1 MKKFFHLAILA
12 SAIFSVRAQPFN
24 PQLSAMLQDTLET
37 YVLAIPNVTGMS
49 AGVYVPGQ
57 GIWQGT
63 SGVSFSG
70 CPVSADM
77 KFGIASNTKLFV
89 STAMLILA
97 EDNLLSLD
105 DSLHTWLPVYPN
117 IDPDI
122 TIRQLLNHTSGISE
136 PLSVSPWM
144 DTIMNN
150 PTRVFTPEEVLGW
163 VGAPLFMP
171 GTGWSYSNINYILAG
186 MVAESA
192 TGIHI
197 SQIIRDSILSPLN
210 LYNTFYDVEEPEIDT
225 VAHRWYNNVDFSD
238 TSRIGLNTAGGC
250 AGALFSSSADMVNWY
265 NALMNGQIL
274 DPASFAELT
283 DFIAG
288 PVSYTYGLGLEN
300 QSFFGHT
307 TWGHGGS
314 TWGYKSRMVYDPCM
328 GITVCGLANS
338 FPAGMDGITLL
349 LLRVLINHLP
359 GCGAVITGQTSVCQ
373 GDSSVTYTVSDI
385 PNATS
390 YNWTLPAGVTGSG
403 NSNSIT
409 VDFGLSAVS
418 GDISVKGVN
427 IYGEGVASE
436 IAVTVL
442 SKPETPVATQNLNE
456 LVSNAQAGNQWYN
469 SNGLIDGAVNQ
480 VYTPQVNDEYYTIV
494 TLSGCSSDASNVI
507 DFELTGL
514 STIETSL
521 NSKVYPNPV
530 KNELVIDIEGVVEKA
545 GFEIVNSTGQV
556 VKRGRLSGK
565 TIIQVADLRPGFY
578 LIKLESDETNYKM
591 IKIFKQ

>member
-1 MKKFFHLAILA
+1 MKIILHLAIL
-12 SAIFSVRAQPFN
+12 IMTINTVKAQPFN
-24 PQLSAMLQDTLET
+24 PQLSVMLQDTLDACVAGIT
-37 YVLAIPNVTGMS
+37 NVKGMS

-63 SGVSFSG
+63 SGVSYSG
-70 CPVSADM
+70 CPVSEDM

-89 STAMLILA
+89 ATAMLILA
-97 EDNLLSLD
+97 EDNLLSMD
-105 DSLHTWLPVYPN
+105 DSLQRWLPVYPN
-117 IDPDI
+117 IDPHI

-150 PTRVFTPEEVLGW
+150 PTRVFTPDEVLGW

-171 GTGWSYSNINYILAG
+171 GTGWGYSNINYILAG

-197 SQIIRDSILSPLN
+197 SQIIRDSIMTPLN

-225 VAHRWYNNVDFSD
+225 VAHRWYNNVDYSD
-238 TSRIGLNTAGGC
+238 TSRVGLNTAGGC

-274 DPASFAELT
+274 DSASFAELT

-288 PVSYTYGLGLEN
+288 PASYTYGLGLEN

-349 LLRVLINHLP
+349 LFRVLVNHLP
-359 GCGAVITGQTSVCQ
+359 GCGVTITGPSGVCR
-373 GDSSVTYTVSDI
+373 GDSLVTYTVSEI
-385 PNATS
+385 TNATS
-390 YNWTLPAGVTGSG
+390 YHWSLPEGVTGT
-403 NSNSIT
+403 SIT
-409 VDFGLSAVS
+409 NIITVSFGPSAVS
-418 GDISVKGVN
+418 GDIVVKGVN
-427 IYGEGVASE
+427 IYGEGA
-436 IAVTVL
+436 AATGTVTVNPM
-442 SKPETPVATQNLNE
+442 PEPPVVTQNNND
-456 LVSNAQAGNQWYN
+456 LVSNAPAGNQWYDAY
-469 SNGLIDGAVNQ
+469 GLISGAVNQ
-480 VYTPQVNDEYYTIV
+480 VYTPVANGDYYTIV
-494 TLSGCSSDASNVI
+494 TLTGCSSEPSNMVN
-507 DFELTGL
+507 FNLTGL
-514 STIETSL
+514 SRMEDAL
-521 NSKVYPNPV
+521 PVVAYPNPF
-530 KNELVIDIEGVVEKA
+530 NEALIIEPGGCGEKTSI
-545 GFEIVNSTGQV
+545 EMINSSGQV
-556 VKRGRLSGK
+556 VYKGLLTGRVLVP
-565 TIIQVADLRPGFY
+565 TADLRSGVYHINAVSGRSF
-578 LIKLESDETNYKM
+578 KV
-591 IKIFKQ
+591 IKIIKE